1 MIQFQSG
8 ASPVSST
15 GPLANRTRFVPLH
28 NENRLIQLMIANQLA
43 HWRSAERNQSVSRTN
58 QPEYIRDPDLKQDF
72 LDVER
77 SWIQLAHS

>member
-1 MIQFQSG
+1 
-8 ASPVSST
+8 
-15 GPLANRTRFVPLH
+15 
-28 NENRLIQLMIANQLA
+28 MIANQLA